1 MNTDSLFVPQ
11 REHAVNML
19 NSIYLNGV
27 AADLS
32 ETGTGKTYV
41 AAWVAKQLNVPLV
54 VICPKV
60 VRKAWGE
67 VLATF
72 GIKANVIINYE
83 KLVRGNTEHLTF
95 KNDNDEYVENYQIH
109 FPKDA
114 LVILDE
120 THKCKA
126 IKSKNSNMLVALK
139 QQGYKLFLLSA
150 TAATNPIE
158 MRSFGYSTLLHN
170 LYNFKDFLKTSNV
183 SINRFG
189 AFQID
194 LENTATRTAM
204 RNIHDILFNQTKV
217 AGRMT
222 RKMFGSIFPD
232 NRVKAEAFDMGT
244 NTDKINRVYEMMEAE
259 LAALEESSS
268 SYKQHQFAI
277 MTKARRMAELLKV
290 PTMVEMIEDM
300 YDEGISPV
308 VFVNYTETVEAINKK
323 LGQKNKF
330 QNKIAYIVGGQTNK
344 QRDND
349 IVDFQ
354 NNVKRIM
361 IVNTQAGNAGIS
373 LHDLNGNFPRH
384 TIISPTWSAV
394 NMLQCLGRAH
404 RAGGKTPVIQNI
416 LFAED
421 TIESQICKRVKSKLE
436 NLDSLNDGDLD
447 FSLSLSF

>member
-1 MNTDSLFVPQ
+1 MNTDSLLVPQ

-67 VLATF
+67 VLANF

-95 KNDNDEYVENYQIH
+95 KNDNHDYVENYQIH

-126 IKSKNSNMLVALK
+126 LKSKNSNMLVALK

-158 MRSFGYSTLLHN
+158 MRSFGYATLLHN
-170 LYNFKDFLKTSNV
+170 LYGFKAFLKDCNV
-183 SINRFG
+183 SINRYG
-189 AFQID
+189 AFHVD
-194 LENTATRTAM
+194 MENNLTRSSM
-204 RNIHDILFNQTKV
+204 RNMHNVLFNQLKV

-222 RKMFGSIFPD
+222 RKMFGNIFPD
-232 NRVKAEAFDMGT
+232 NRVKAEAFDMGA

-268 SYKQHQFAI
+268 NYKQHQFAI

-290 PTMVEMIEDM
+290 PTIVEMIEDLF
-300 YDEGISPV
+300 DEGVSPV

-323 LGQKNKF
+323 LAQKNKF
-330 QNKIAYIVGGQTNK
+330 NNKVAFIVGGQSNK
-344 QRDND
+344 ARDND
-349 IVDFQ
+349 IADFQ
-354 NNVKRIM
+354 SNVKKIM
-361 IVNTQAGNAGIS
+361 IANLSAGNAGIS
-373 LHDLNGNFPRH
+373 LHDLNGEFPRH
-384 TIISPTWSAV
+384 SIISPSFSAIH
-394 NMLQCLGRAH
+394 MIQSLGRIH
-404 RAGGKTPVIQNI
+404 RAEGKSPCMQTIM
-416 LFAED
+416 FASD
-421 TIESQICKRVKSKLE
+421 TIEEHACKRVQTKIN
-436 NLDSLNDGDLD
+436 NLDALNDGDLT
-447 FSLSLSF
+447 SGIRVI